1 MDIIQHSSDL
11 LLKQVNELLEF
22 SVLEE
27 GKIKLSINKID
38 IFETAHQ
45 VEELFV
51 IETANKGI
59 GFYFNIDKRIPHRLF
74 GDEDRIKQI
83 MINLISNAIKFTE
96 KGEIKVSFDLDCEN
110 ETDVYLNIKVKD
122 TGKGI
127 APNKLGAIFESFTQE
142 DDTISR
148 NFGGTGL
155 GLSISQ
161 RLAEVMGGRL
171 TVESEVGVGSTFTL
185 FLPLSKHLMVQD
197 EA

>member
-1 MDIIQHSSDL
+1 M
-11 LLKQVNELLEF
+11 
-22 SVLEE
+22 
-27 GKIKLSINKID
+27 
-38 IFETAHQ
+38 
-45 VEELFV
+45 
-51 IETANKGI
+51 
-59 GFYFNIDKRIPHRLF
+59 
-74 GDEDRIKQI
+74 
-83 MINLISNAIKFTE
+83 
-96 KGEIKVSFDLDCEN
+96 
-110 ETDVYLNIKVKD
+110 D